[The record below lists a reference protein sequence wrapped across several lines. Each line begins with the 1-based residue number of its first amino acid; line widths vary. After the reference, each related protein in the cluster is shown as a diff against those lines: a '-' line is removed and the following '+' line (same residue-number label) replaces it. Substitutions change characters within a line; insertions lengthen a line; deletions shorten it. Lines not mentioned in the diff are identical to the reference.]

1 MESRAAAVADLLE
14 SVFHITSDLG
24 SLDQAEYILS
34 ISDMDDV
41 REWLTDAL
49 ALDPEDPR
57 LGSFM
62 EQLGVI
68 KSANSK
74 PMAARPLVS
83 KARIMESK
91 YIKSPVHVDTEP
103 TPPIP
108 APLPPRPKVPKVI
121 PKARSETRSQCS
133 CVAKVELGGHPLI
146 GNCLKCGRVICQAED
161 YGNCLFCGCDEQ
173 EIHWLDLYDEID
185 DAVVAQK
192 NRLIQYDREG
202 ASRTK
207 VYDDSTDWFA
217 ESSDVWKG
225 KEEREEAMRLA
236 REFEEKKRL
245 ARNEMHVEID
255 FSTGQIKV
263 QDKEVAIHAVE
274 AERDKQLADWIEGSN
289 KKRNESEVLVVHPG
303 KDRNVLDK
311 ESAELLEMIREKLGT
326 REKLHASKPVSIFS
340 CLDDDQTFDSL
351 T

>member
-24 SLDQAEYILS
+24 SLDQAEYILT
-34 ISDMDDV
+34 ISEMDDV
-41 REWLTDAL
+41 REWITDAL
-49 ALDPEDPR
+49 ALDPEDFR

-62 EQLGVI
+62 EQLGAI

-74 PMAARPLVS
+74 PIAARPLVNEA
-83 KARIMESK
+83 KIMGTKS
-91 YIKSPVHVDTEP
+91 IKSPVHISTEL
-103 TPPIP
+103 TPLTP
-108 APLPPRPKVPKVI
+108 ALSPPRPKVPKVI
-121 PKARSETRSQCS
+121 PKARTETRSQCS

-146 GNCLKCGRVICQAED
+146 GNCLQCGRVVCQAED
-161 YGNCLFCGCDEQ
+161 YGNCLFCGCDKQ
-173 EIHWLDLYDEID
+173 EIHWLDLFDEID

-225 KEEREEAMRLA
+225 KEEREEAMTLA

-263 QDKEVAIHAVE
+263 QDKVKAIHAVE
-274 AERDKQLADWIEGSN
+274 AERDEQLANWIEGSN
-289 KKRNESEVLVVHPG
+289 RKRNKSEVLVVQPG
-303 KDRNVLDK
+303 EDRNVLDK
-311 ESAELLEMIREKLGT
+311 DSAELLEMIRDKLGT

-340 CLDDDQTFDSL
+340 CLDDDETFDS
-351 T
+351 